1 MKKIIIIIII
11 IIIGLFFL
19 NSELFA
25 DPICTGTKVVV
36 ADLNNPANK
45 ACLPPGHILCGS
57 KNMKC
62 KKGGTCNGT
71 KITCNK

>member
-25 DPICTGTKVVV
+25 DPTCNKGKVVV
-36 ADLNNPANK
+36 ADLNTPANK
-45 ACLPPGHILCGS
+45 ACLPKNFVLCKG
-57 KNMKC
+57 KNKKC
-62 KKGGTCNGT
+62 DNGATCTNNI
-71 KITCNK
+71 ITCK